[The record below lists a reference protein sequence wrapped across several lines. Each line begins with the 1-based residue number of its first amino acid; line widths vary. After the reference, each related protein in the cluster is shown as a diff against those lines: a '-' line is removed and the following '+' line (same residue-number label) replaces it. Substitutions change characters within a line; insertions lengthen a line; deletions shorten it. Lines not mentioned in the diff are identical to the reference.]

1 MKTKNVKMPI
11 LFLNQ
16 ELVYLKETKQK
27 LIPPAVRYFFIIKTI
42 TPQKTNSSHTVCNL
56 FNT

>member
-1 MKTKNVKMPI
+1 MKKKKRMSKCQ
-11 LFLNQ
+11 FENQ